1 MRVGSRTGGAAPA
14 LCMSSVVGEPA
25 PVAGEYKAQ
34 ERAAPRARVSRA
46 ERFLAAQDRTGPHRE
61 YARGAALERRTHDA
75 ALRNARGAECKR
87 NDRGRKDRK
96 RTKILAKNRNEPMR
110 RAWARSGRKRR

>member
-1 MRVGSRTGGAAPA
+1 MYDGAIQTCAGRAGCVRQASIAAEQEERRVARQRCACRRKWESLRRLRA
-14 LCMSSVVGEPA
+14 SH
-25 PVAGEYKAQ
+25 KAQ

-75 ALRNARGAECKR
+75 ALRNARGAECK
-87 NDRGRKDRK
+87 KK
-96 RTKILAKNRNEPMR
+96 R
-110 RAWARSGRKRR
+110 